1 MLSTEILFFQTL
13 PQLPNVN
20 GLSSQSAQQVAGSP
34 SMSALQLPQMTSS
47 GGINLNMLTLQQ
59 LLTGSPL
66 TLPNGSTSKHSIFIS
81 EFLVKHLTF
90 YVKGFREIQNR

>member
-1 MLSTEILFFQTL
+1 MSFIGFEFFIQFQTL

-20 GLSSQSAQQVAGSP
+20 GLSSQSAQTVAGSQ

-47 GGINLNMLTLQQ
+47 GGLNLNMLTLQQ

-66 TLPNGSTSKHSIFIS
+66 TLPNGSTSKY
-81 EFLVKHLTF
+81 F
-90 YVKGFREIQNR
+90 YYIYFF